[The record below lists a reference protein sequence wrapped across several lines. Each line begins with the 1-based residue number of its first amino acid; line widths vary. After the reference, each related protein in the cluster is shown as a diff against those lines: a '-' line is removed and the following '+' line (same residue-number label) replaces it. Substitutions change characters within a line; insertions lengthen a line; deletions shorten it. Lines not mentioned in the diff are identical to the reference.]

1 MITLYE
7 GNHHCNIDS
16 MFFSAIF
23 YANAESVEELHDA
36 AYQFM
41 KSENF
46 SDAIDT
52 YSKILEIQPND
63 EETLLNRAIAY
74 THAEEWEIKPA
85 NVGMRLIT
93 HDGSVPHYPHQDIKE
108 DRFDKAIRDLDSVL
122 LLNPSNNN
130 ALNKKA
136 FILVKLDCISYKKC
150 GPLESL
156 RILEQM
162 LESDPNNNELEN
174 QRNFVLTNV
183 PSFNVGATDG
193 DYIVRFQQI
202 LKDSEGSLVSVI
214 DGVGSEVIPTRL
226 LDEYLDE
233 KKDTVDIFE
242 KKIVS
247 IEGEQYVKWRYE
259 ISGIENEG
267 SFYGKWE
274 IITQITVEDVEEQK
288 IEFELELAR
297 AITPAIVTDKGDH
310 YLIIVEILKKI

>member
-1 MITLYE
+1 MKAIIIAILIA
-7 GNHHCNIDS
+7 CS
-16 MFFSAIF
+16 FSTIF

-52 YSKILEIQPND
+52 YSKILELQPKD
-63 EETLLNRAIAY
+63 EQALLNRAIAY
-74 THAEEWEIKPA
+74 TQ
-85 NVGMRLIT
+85 V
-93 HDGSVPHYPHQDIKE
+93 
-108 DRFDKAIRDLDSVL
+108 DRFDQALWDLDSFL
-122 LLNPSNNN
+122 MLNPNNKK
-130 ALNKKA
+130 ALNGKA
-136 FILVKLDCISYKKC
+136 FILEKLDCISYKKC

-156 RILEQM
+156 RILEEL
-162 LESDPNNNELEN
+162 LESDPTNNELEN
-174 QRNFVLTNV
+174 QRNFVLTKV
-183 PSFNVGATDG
+183 PPFHVRATDG

-242 KKIVS
+242 KEIVS

-288 IEFELELAR
+288 IDIELELAR
-297 AITPAIVTDKGDH
+297 GLTPAIVTDKGDH

>member
-1 MITLYE
+1 MKAIIIAILIA
-7 GNHHCNIDS
+7 CS
-16 MFFSAIF
+16 FSTIF

-52 YSKILEIQPND
+52 YSKILELQPKD
-63 EETLLNRAIAY
+63 EQALLNRAIAY
-74 THAEEWEIKPA
+74 TQ
-85 NVGMRLIT
+85 V
-93 HDGSVPHYPHQDIKE
+93 
-108 DRFDKAIRDLDSVL
+108 DRFDQALWDLDSFL
-122 LLNPSNNN
+122 MLNPNNKK
-130 ALNKKA
+130 ALNGKA
-136 FILVKLDCISYKKC
+136 FILEKLDCISYKKC

-156 RILEQM
+156 RILEEL
-162 LESDPNNNELEN
+162 LESDPTNNELEN
-174 QRNFVLTNV
+174 QRNFVLTKV
-183 PSFNVGATDG
+183 PSFYVRATDG
-193 DYIVRFQQI
+193 DYLVRFQQI

-214 DGVGSEVIPTRL
+214 DGVASEVIPTRL

-242 KKIVS
+242 KEIVS

-288 IEFELELAR
+288 TEFELELAR
-297 AITPAIVTDKGDH
+297 GLTPAIVTDKGDH

>member
-1 MITLYE
+1 MKAIIIAILIA
-7 GNHHCNIDS
+7 CS
-16 MFFSAIF
+16 FSTIF

-41 KSENF
+41 ESENF

-52 YSKILEIQPND
+52 YSKILELQPKD
-63 EETLLNRAIAY
+63 EQALLNRAIAY
-74 THAEEWEIKPA
+74 TQ
-85 NVGMRLIT
+85 V
-93 HDGSVPHYPHQDIKE
+93 
-108 DRFDKAIRDLDSVL
+108 DRFDNALRDLDSFL
-122 LLNPSNNN
+122 TLNPNNKK
-130 ALNKKA
+130 ALNGKA
-136 FILVKLDCISYKKC
+136 FILEKLDCVSYKKC

-156 RILEQM
+156 RILEEL
-162 LESDPNNNELEN
+162 LESDPTNNELEN
-174 QRNFVLTNV
+174 QRNFVLTKV
-183 PSFNVGATDG
+183 PSFNVRATDG
-193 DYIVRFQQI
+193 DYLVRFQQI

-242 KKIVS
+242 KEIVS

-259 ISGIENEG
+259 ISGIENER

-274 IITQITVEDVEEQK
+274 IITQITVADVEEQK
-288 IEFELELAR
+288 IELELELAR

>member
-1 MITLYE
+1 MKAIIIAILIA
-7 GNHHCNIDS
+7 CS
-16 MFFSAIF
+16 FSTIF

-52 YSKILEIQPND
+52 YSKILELQPKD
-63 EETLLNRAIAY
+63 EQALLNRAIAY
-74 THAEEWEIKPA
+74 TQ
-85 NVGMRLIT
+85 V
-93 HDGSVPHYPHQDIKE
+93 
-108 DRFDKAIRDLDSVL
+108 DRFDQALWDLDSFL
-122 LLNPSNNN
+122 MLNPNNKK
-130 ALNKKA
+130 ALNGKA
-136 FILVKLDCISYKKC
+136 FILEKLDCISYKKC

-156 RILEQM
+156 RILEEL
-162 LESDPNNNELEN
+162 LESDPTNNELVN
-174 QRNFVLTNV
+174 QRNFVLTKV
-183 PSFNVGATDG
+183 PSFNVRATDG

-214 DGVGSEVIPTRL
+214 DGVASEVIPTRL

-242 KKIVS
+242 KEIVS

-288 IEFELELAR
+288 IDIELELAR
-297 AITPAIVTDKGDH
+297 GLTPAIVTDKGDH

>member
-1 MITLYE
+1 MKAIIIAILIA
-7 GNHHCNIDS
+7 CS
-16 MFFSAIF
+16 FSTIF

-52 YSKILEIQPND
+52 YSKILELQPKD
-63 EETLLNRAIAY
+63 EQALLNRAIAY
-74 THAEEWEIKPA
+74 TQ
-85 NVGMRLIT
+85 V
-93 HDGSVPHYPHQDIKE
+93 
-108 DRFDKAIRDLDSVL
+108 DRFDQALWDLDSFL
-122 LLNPSNNN
+122 MLNPNNKK
-130 ALNKKA
+130 ALNGKA
-136 FILVKLDCISYKKC
+136 FILEKLDCISYKKC

-156 RILEQM
+156 RILEEL
-162 LESDPNNNELEN
+162 LESDPTNNELVN
-174 QRNFVLTNV
+174 QRNFVLTKV
-183 PSFNVGATDG
+183 PSFYVRATDG
-193 DYIVRFQQI
+193 DYLVRFQQI

-214 DGVGSEVIPTRL
+214 DGVGSQVIPTRL

-242 KKIVS
+242 KEIVS

-288 IEFELELAR
+288 IDIELELAR
-297 AITPAIVTDKGDH
+297 GLTPAIVTEKGDH

>member
-1 MITLYE
+1 MKAIIIAILIA
-7 GNHHCNIDS
+7 CS
-16 MFFSAIF
+16 FSTIF

-52 YSKILEIQPND
+52 YSKILELQPKD
-63 EETLLNRAIAY
+63 EQALLNRAIAY
-74 THAEEWEIKPA
+74 TQ
-85 NVGMRLIT
+85 V
-93 HDGSVPHYPHQDIKE
+93 
-108 DRFDKAIRDLDSVL
+108 DRFDQALWDLDSFL
-122 LLNPSNNN
+122 MLNPNNKK
-130 ALNKKA
+130 ALNGKA
-136 FILVKLDCISYKKC
+136 FILEKLDCISYKKC

-156 RILEQM
+156 RILEQL
-162 LESDPNNNELEN
+162 LESDPTNNELQN
-174 QRNFVLTNV
+174 QRNFVLTKV
-183 PSFNVGATDG
+183 PSFNVRATDG
-193 DYIVRFQQI
+193 DYLVRFQQI

-233 KKDTVDIFE
+233 KKDTVDVFE
-242 KKIVS
+242 KEIVS

-288 IEFELELAR
+288 IDIELELAR
-297 AITPAIVTDKGDH
+297 GITPAIVTDKGDH

>member
-1 MITLYE
+1 MKAIIIAILIA
-7 GNHHCNIDS
+7 CS
-16 MFFSAIF
+16 FSTIF
-23 YANAESVEELHDA
+23 YANAESVEELHDT

-52 YSKILEIQPND
+52 YSKILELQPKD
-63 EETLLNRAIAY
+63 EQALLNRAIAY
-74 THAEEWEIKPA
+74 TQ
-85 NVGMRLIT
+85 V
-93 HDGSVPHYPHQDIKE
+93 
-108 DRFDKAIRDLDSVL
+108 DRFDQALWDLDSFL
-122 LLNPSNNN
+122 MLNPNDKK
-130 ALNKKA
+130 ALNGKA
-136 FILVKLDCISYKKC
+136 FILEKLDCISYKKC

-156 RILEQM
+156 RILEEL
-162 LESDPNNNELEN
+162 LESDPTNNELEN

-183 PSFNVGATDG
+183 PSFYVRATDG

-242 KKIVS
+242 KEIVS

-274 IITQITVEDVEEQK
+274 IITQITVEDVEEEK
-288 IEFELELAR
+288 IELELELAR
-297 AITPAIVTDKGDH
+297 GITPAIVTEKGDR

>member
-1 MITLYE
+1 MKAIIIAILIV
-7 GNHHCNIDS
+7 CS
-16 MFFSAIF
+16 FSTIF

-52 YSKILEIQPND
+52 YSKILELQPKD
-63 EETLLNRAIAY
+63 EQALLNRAIAY
-74 THAEEWEIKPA
+74 TQ
-85 NVGMRLIT
+85 V
-93 HDGSVPHYPHQDIKE
+93 
-108 DRFDKAIRDLDSVL
+108 DRFDNALRDIDSFL
-122 LLNPSNNN
+122 ILNPNNKK
-130 ALNKKA
+130 ALNGKA
-136 FILVKLDCISYKKC
+136 FILEKLDCISYKKC

-156 RILEQM
+156 RILEEL
-162 LESDPNNNELEN
+162 LESDPTNNELEN

-183 PSFNVGATDG
+183 PSFYVRDTDG
-193 DYIVRFQQI
+193 DYLVRFQQI

-214 DGVGSEVIPTRL
+214 DGVASEVIPTRL

-242 KKIVS
+242 KEIVS

-288 IEFELELAR
+288 TEFELELAR
-297 AITPAIVTDKGDH
+297 GITPAIVTEKGDH

>member
-1 MITLYE
+1 MKAIIIAILIA
-7 GNHHCNIDS
+7 CS
-16 MFFSAIF
+16 FSTIF

-52 YSKILEIQPND
+52 YSKILELQPKD
-63 EETLLNRAIAY
+63 EQALLNRAIAY
-74 THAEEWEIKPA
+74 TQ
-85 NVGMRLIT
+85 V
-93 HDGSVPHYPHQDIKE
+93 
-108 DRFDKAIRDLDSVL
+108 DRFDQALWDIDSFL
-122 LLNPSNNN
+122 MLNPNNKK
-130 ALNKKA
+130 ALNGKA
-136 FILVKLDCISYKKC
+136 FILEKLDCISYKKC

-156 RILEQM
+156 RILEEL
-162 LESDPNNNELEN
+162 LESDPTNNELEN
-174 QRNFVLTNV
+174 QRNFVLTKV
-183 PSFNVGATDG
+183 PSFNVRATDG
-193 DYIVRFQQI
+193 DYLVRFQQI

-242 KKIVS
+242 KEIVS

-259 ISGIENEG
+259 ISGIENER

-288 IEFELELAR
+288 TDIELELAR
-297 AITPAIVTDKGDH
+297 GLTPAIVTDKGDH

>member
-1 MITLYE
+1 MKAIIIAILIA
-7 GNHHCNIDS
+7 CS
-16 MFFSAIF
+16 FSTIF

-52 YSKILEIQPND
+52 YSKILELQPKD
-63 EETLLNRAIAY
+63 EQALLNRAIAY
-74 THAEEWEIKPA
+74 TQ
-85 NVGMRLIT
+85 V
-93 HDGSVPHYPHQDIKE
+93 
-108 DRFDKAIRDLDSVL
+108 DRFDQALWDLDSFL
-122 LLNPSNNN
+122 MLNPNNKK
-130 ALNKKA
+130 ALNGKA
-136 FILVKLDCISYKKC
+136 FILEKLDCISYKKC

-156 RILEQM
+156 RILEEL
-162 LESDPNNNELEN
+162 LESDPTNNELEN
-174 QRNFVLTNV
+174 QRNFVLTKV
-183 PSFNVGATDG
+183 PSFHVRATDG

-242 KKIVS
+242 KEIVS

-288 IEFELELAR
+288 IDIELELAR
-297 AITPAIVTDKGDH
+297 GLTPAIVTDKGDH

>member
-1 MITLYE
+1 MKAIIIAILIA
-7 GNHHCNIDS
+7 CS
-16 MFFSAIF
+16 FSTIF

-52 YSKILEIQPND
+52 YSKILELQPKD
-63 EETLLNRAIAY
+63 EQALLNRAIAY
-74 THAEEWEIKPA
+74 TQ
-85 NVGMRLIT
+85 V
-93 HDGSVPHYPHQDIKE
+93 
-108 DRFDKAIRDLDSVL
+108 DRFDQALWDLDSFL
-122 LLNPSNNN
+122 MLNPNNKK
-130 ALNKKA
+130 ALNGKA
-136 FILVKLDCISYKKC
+136 FILEKLDCISYKKC

-156 RILEQM
+156 RILEEL
-162 LESDPNNNELEN
+162 LESDPTNNELVN
-174 QRNFVLTNV
+174 QRNFVLTKV
-183 PSFNVGATDG
+183 PSFNVRATDG
-193 DYIVRFQQI
+193 DYLVRFQQI

-214 DGVGSEVIPTRL
+214 DGVASEVIPTRL

-242 KKIVS
+242 KEIVS

-288 IEFELELAR
+288 TEFELELAR
-297 AITPAIVTDKGDH
+297 GLTPAIVTDKGDH

>member
-1 MITLYE
+1 MKAIIIAILIA
-7 GNHHCNIDS
+7 CS
-16 MFFSAIF
+16 FSTIF
-23 YANAESVEELHDA
+23 YANAESVEELHDV

-41 KSENF
+41 ESENF

-52 YSKILEIQPND
+52 YSKILELQPND
-63 EETLLNRAIAY
+63 EQALLNRAIAY
-74 THAEEWEIKPA
+74 TQ
-85 NVGMRLIT
+85 V
-93 HDGSVPHYPHQDIKE
+93 
-108 DRFDKAIRDLDSVL
+108 DRFDQALWDLDSFL
-122 LLNPSNNN
+122 MLNPNNKK
-130 ALNKKA
+130 ALNGKA
-136 FILVKLDCISYKKC
+136 FILEKLDCISYKKC

-156 RILEQM
+156 RILEEL
-162 LESDPNNNELEN
+162 LESDPTNNELEN

-183 PSFNVGATDG
+183 PSFYVRTTDG
-193 DYIVRFQQI
+193 DYLVRFQQI

-214 DGVGSEVIPTRL
+214 DGVASEVIPTRL

-242 KKIVS
+242 KEIVS

-274 IITQITVEDVEEQK
+274 MITQITVEDVEEQK
-288 IEFELELAR
+288 IEFDLELAR
-297 AITPAIVTDKGDH
+297 GITPAIVTDKGDH

>member
-1 MITLYE
+1 MKAIIIAILIA
-7 GNHHCNIDS
+7 CS
-16 MFFSAIF
+16 FSTIF

-52 YSKILEIQPND
+52 YSKILELQPKD
-63 EETLLNRAIAY
+63 EQALLNRAIAY
-74 THAEEWEIKPA
+74 TQ
-85 NVGMRLIT
+85 V
-93 HDGSVPHYPHQDIKE
+93 
-108 DRFDKAIRDLDSVL
+108 DRFDQALWDLDSFL
-122 LLNPSNNN
+122 MLNPNNKK
-130 ALNKKA
+130 ALNGKA
-136 FILVKLDCISYKKC
+136 FILEKLDCISYKKC

-156 RILEQM
+156 RILEEL
-162 LESDPNNNELEN
+162 LESDPTNNELVN
-174 QRNFVLTNV
+174 QRNFVLTKV
-183 PSFNVGATDG
+183 PSFYVRATDG
-193 DYIVRFQQI
+193 DYLVRFQQI

-214 DGVGSEVIPTRL
+214 DGVSSEVIPTRL

-242 KKIVS
+242 KEIVS

-288 IEFELELAR
+288 TDIELELAR
-297 AITPAIVTDKGDH
+297 GLTPAIVTDKGDH

>member
-1 MITLYE
+1 MKAIIIAILIA
-7 GNHHCNIDS
+7 CS
-16 MFFSAIF
+16 FSTIF

-52 YSKILEIQPND
+52 YSKILELQPKD
-63 EETLLNRAIAY
+63 EQALLNRAIAY
-74 THAEEWEIKPA
+74 TQ
-85 NVGMRLIT
+85 V
-93 HDGSVPHYPHQDIKE
+93 
-108 DRFDKAIRDLDSVL
+108 DRFDQALWDLDSFL
-122 LLNPSNNN
+122 MLNPNNKK
-130 ALNKKA
+130 ALNGKA
-136 FILVKLDCISYKKC
+136 FILEKLDCISYKKC

-156 RILEQM
+156 RILEEL
-162 LESDPNNNELEN
+162 LESDPTNNELEN
-174 QRNFVLTNV
+174 QRNFVLTKV
-183 PSFNVGATDG
+183 PSFNVRATDG
-193 DYIVRFQQI
+193 DYLVRFQQI

-242 KKIVS
+242 KEIVS

-288 IEFELELAR
+288 TDIELELAR
-297 AITPAIVTDKGDH
+297 GLTPAIVTDKGDH

>member
-1 MITLYE
+1 MKAIIIAILIA
-7 GNHHCNIDS
+7 CS
-16 MFFSAIF
+16 FSTIF

-52 YSKILEIQPND
+52 YSKILELQPKD
-63 EETLLNRAIAY
+63 EQALLNRAIAY
-74 THAEEWEIKPA
+74 TQ
-85 NVGMRLIT
+85 V
-93 HDGSVPHYPHQDIKE
+93 
-108 DRFDKAIRDLDSVL
+108 DRFDQALWDIDSFL
-122 LLNPSNNN
+122 MLNPNNKK
-130 ALNKKA
+130 ALNGKA
-136 FILVKLDCISYKKC
+136 FILEKLDCISYKKC

-156 RILEQM
+156 RILEEL
-162 LESDPNNNELEN
+162 LESDPTNNELEN

-183 PSFNVGATDG
+183 PSFNVRATDG
-193 DYIVRFQQI
+193 DYLVRFQQI

-242 KKIVS
+242 KEIVS

-297 AITPAIVTDKGDH
+297 GITPAIVTDKGDH

>member
-1 MITLYE
+1 MKAIIIAILIA
-7 GNHHCNIDS
+7 CS
-16 MFFSAIF
+16 FSTIF

-52 YSKILEIQPND
+52 YSKILELQPKD
-63 EETLLNRAIAY
+63 EQALLNRAIAY
-74 THAEEWEIKPA
+74 TQ
-85 NVGMRLIT
+85 V
-93 HDGSVPHYPHQDIKE
+93 
-108 DRFDKAIRDLDSVL
+108 DRFDQALWDLDSFL
-122 LLNPSNNN
+122 MLNPNNKK
-130 ALNKKA
+130 ALNGKA
-136 FILVKLDCISYKKC
+136 FILEKLDCISYKKC

-156 RILEQM
+156 RILEEL
-162 LESDPNNNELEN
+162 LESDPTNNELEN

-183 PSFNVGATDG
+183 PSFYVRATDG
-193 DYIVRFQQI
+193 DYLVRFQQI

-214 DGVGSEVIPTRL
+214 DGVASEVIPTRL

-233 KKDTVDIFE
+233 KMDTVDIFE
-242 KKIVS
+242 KEIVS

-274 IITQITVEDVEEQK
+274 IITQITVEDVKEQK
-288 IEFELELAR
+288 TEFELELAR
-297 AITPAIVTDKGDH
+297 GITPAIVTEKGDH

>member
-1 MITLYE
+1 MKAIIIAILIA
-7 GNHHCNIDS
+7 CS
-16 MFFSAIF
+16 FSTIF

-52 YSKILEIQPND
+52 YSKILELQPKD
-63 EETLLNRAIAY
+63 EQALLNRAIAY
-74 THAEEWEIKPA
+74 TQ
-85 NVGMRLIT
+85 V
-93 HDGSVPHYPHQDIKE
+93 
-108 DRFDKAIRDLDSVL
+108 DRFDQALWDLDSFL
-122 LLNPSNNN
+122 MLNPNNKK
-130 ALNKKA
+130 ALNGKA
-136 FILVKLDCISYKKC
+136 FILEKLDCISYKKC

-156 RILEQM
+156 RILEQL
-162 LESDPNNNELEN
+162 LESDPTNNELEN
-174 QRNFVLTNV
+174 QRNFVLTKV
-183 PSFNVGATDG
+183 PSFNVRATDG
-193 DYIVRFQQI
+193 DYLVRFQQI

-242 KKIVS
+242 KEIVS

-288 IEFELELAR
+288 MDIELELAR
-297 AITPAIVTDKGDH
+297 GLTPAIVTDKGDH

>member
-1 MITLYE
+1 MKAIIIAILIA
-7 GNHHCNIDS
+7 CS
-16 MFFSAIF
+16 FSTIF

-52 YSKILEIQPND
+52 YSKILELQPKD
-63 EETLLNRAIAY
+63 EQALLNRAIAY
-74 THAEEWEIKPA
+74 TQ
-85 NVGMRLIT
+85 V
-93 HDGSVPHYPHQDIKE
+93 
-108 DRFDKAIRDLDSVL
+108 DRFDQALWDLDSFL
-122 LLNPSNNN
+122 MLNPNNKK
-130 ALNKKA
+130 ALNGKA
-136 FILVKLDCISYKKC
+136 FILEKLDCISYKKC

-156 RILEQM
+156 RILEEL
-162 LESDPNNNELEN
+162 LESDPTNNELEN

-183 PSFNVGATDG
+183 PSFYVRATDG

-214 DGVGSEVIPTRL
+214 DGVASEVIPTRL

-242 KKIVS
+242 KEIVS

-259 ISGIENEG
+259 ISGIENKRV
-267 SFYGKWE
+267 FYGKWE

-288 IEFELELAR
+288 MDIELELAR
-297 AITPAIVTDKGDH
+297 GLTPAIVTDKGDH

>member
-1 MITLYE
+1 MKAIIIAILIA
-7 GNHHCNIDS
+7 CS
-16 MFFSAIF
+16 FSTIF

-52 YSKILEIQPND
+52 YSKILELQPKD
-63 EETLLNRAIAY
+63 EQALLNRAIAY
-74 THAEEWEIKPA
+74 TQ
-85 NVGMRLIT
+85 V
-93 HDGSVPHYPHQDIKE
+93 
-108 DRFDKAIRDLDSVL
+108 DRFDQALWDLDSFL
-122 LLNPSNNN
+122 MLNPNNKK
-130 ALNKKA
+130 ALNGKA
-136 FILVKLDCISYKKC
+136 FILEKLDCISYKKC

-156 RILEQM
+156 RILEEL
-162 LESDPNNNELEN
+162 LESDPTNNELEN
-174 QRNFVLTNV
+174 QRNFVLTKV
-183 PSFNVGATDG
+183 PSFNVRATDG
-193 DYIVRFQQI
+193 DYLVRFQQI

-242 KKIVS
+242 KEIVS

-259 ISGIENEG
+259 ISGIENERV
-267 SFYGKWE
+267 FYGKWE

-288 IEFELELAR
+288 MDIELELAR
-297 AITPAIVTDKGDH
+297 GLTPAIVTDKGDH

>member
-1 MITLYE
+1 MKAIIIAILIA
-7 GNHHCNIDS
+7 CS
-16 MFFSAIF
+16 FSTIF

-52 YSKILEIQPND
+52 YSKILELQPKD
-63 EETLLNRAIAY
+63 EQALLNRAIAY
-74 THAEEWEIKPA
+74 TQ
-85 NVGMRLIT
+85 V
-93 HDGSVPHYPHQDIKE
+93 
-108 DRFDKAIRDLDSVL
+108 DRFDQALWDLDSFL
-122 LLNPSNNN
+122 MLNPNNKK
-130 ALNKKA
+130 ALNGKA
-136 FILVKLDCISYKKC
+136 FILEKLDCISYKKC

-156 RILEQM
+156 RILEEL
-162 LESDPNNNELEN
+162 LESDPTNNELEN
-174 QRNFVLTNV
+174 QRNFVLTKV
-183 PSFNVGATDG
+183 PSFNVRATDG
-193 DYIVRFQQI
+193 DYLVRFQQI

-214 DGVGSEVIPTRL
+214 DGVASEVIPTRL

-242 KKIVS
+242 KEIVS

-297 AITPAIVTDKGDH
+297 GMTPAIVTDKGDH

>member
-1 MITLYE
+1 MKAIIIAILIA
-7 GNHHCNIDS
+7 CS
-16 MFFSAIF
+16 FSTIF

-52 YSKILEIQPND
+52 YSKILELQPKD
-63 EETLLNRAIAY
+63 EQALLNRAIAY
-74 THAEEWEIKPA
+74 TQ
-85 NVGMRLIT
+85 V
-93 HDGSVPHYPHQDIKE
+93 
-108 DRFDKAIRDLDSVL
+108 DRFDQALWDLDSFL
-122 LLNPSNNN
+122 MLNPNNKK
-130 ALNKKA
+130 ALNGKA
-136 FILVKLDCISYKKC
+136 FILEKLDCISYKKC

-156 RILEQM
+156 RILEQL
-162 LESDPNNNELEN
+162 LESDPTNNELEN
-174 QRNFVLTNV
+174 QRNFVLTKV
-183 PSFNVGATDG
+183 PSFNVRATDG
-193 DYIVRFQQI
+193 DYLVRFQQI

-242 KKIVS
+242 KEIVS

-288 IEFELELAR
+288 IDIELELAR
-297 AITPAIVTDKGDH
+297 GLTPAIVTDKGDH

>member
-1 MITLYE
+1 MKAIIIAILIA
-7 GNHHCNIDS
+7 CS
-16 MFFSAIF
+16 FSTIF

-52 YSKILEIQPND
+52 YSKILELQPKD
-63 EETLLNRAIAY
+63 EQALLNRAIAY
-74 THAEEWEIKPA
+74 TQ
-85 NVGMRLIT
+85 V
-93 HDGSVPHYPHQDIKE
+93 
-108 DRFDKAIRDLDSVL
+108 DRFDQALWDIDSFL
-122 LLNPSNNN
+122 MLNPNNKK
-130 ALNKKA
+130 ALNGKA
-136 FILVKLDCISYKKC
+136 FILEKLDCISYKKC

-156 RILEQM
+156 RILEEL
-162 LESDPNNNELEN
+162 LESDPTNNELEN

-183 PSFNVGATDG
+183 PSFYVRATDG
-193 DYIVRFQQI
+193 DYLVRFQQI

-242 KKIVS
+242 KEIVS

-288 IEFELELAR
+288 MDIELELAR
-297 AITPAIVTDKGDH
+297 GLTPAIVTDKGDH

>member
-1 MITLYE
+1 MKAIIIAILIA
-7 GNHHCNIDS
+7 CS
-16 MFFSAIF
+16 FSTIF

-52 YSKILEIQPND
+52 YSKILELQPKD
-63 EETLLNRAIAY
+63 EQALLNRAIAY
-74 THAEEWEIKPA
+74 TQ
-85 NVGMRLIT
+85 V
-93 HDGSVPHYPHQDIKE
+93 
-108 DRFDKAIRDLDSVL
+108 DRFDQALWDLDSFL
-122 LLNPSNNN
+122 MLNPNNKK
-130 ALNKKA
+130 ALNGKA
-136 FILVKLDCISYKKC
+136 FILEKLDCISYKKC

-156 RILEQM
+156 RILEEL
-162 LESDPNNNELEN
+162 LESDPTNNELEN

-183 PSFNVGATDG
+183 PSFNVRATDG
-193 DYIVRFQQI
+193 DYLVRFQQI

-214 DGVGSEVIPTRL
+214 DGVRSEVIPTRL

-242 KKIVS
+242 KEIVS

-288 IEFELELAR
+288 IDIELELAR
-297 AITPAIVTDKGDH
+297 GLTPAIVTDKGDH

>member
-1 MITLYE
+1 MKAIIIAILIA
-7 GNHHCNIDS
+7 CS
-16 MFFSAIF
+16 FSTIF

-52 YSKILEIQPND
+52 YSKILELQPKD
-63 EETLLNRAIAY
+63 EQALLNRAIAY
-74 THAEEWEIKPA
+74 TQ
-85 NVGMRLIT
+85 V
-93 HDGSVPHYPHQDIKE
+93 
-108 DRFDKAIRDLDSVL
+108 DRFDQALWDIDSFL
-122 LLNPSNNN
+122 MLNPNNKK
-130 ALNKKA
+130 ALNGKA
-136 FILVKLDCISYKKC
+136 FILEKLDCISYKKC

-156 RILEQM
+156 RILEEL
-162 LESDPNNNELEN
+162 LESDPTNNELEN

-183 PSFNVGATDG
+183 PSFYVRDTDG
-193 DYIVRFQQI
+193 DYLVRFQQI

-233 KKDTVDIFE
+233 KKNTADIFE
-242 KKIVS
+242 KEIVS

-288 IEFELELAR
+288 TEFELELAR
-297 AITPAIVTDKGDH
+297 GLTPAIVTDKGDH

>member
-1 MITLYE
+1 MKAIIIAILIA
-7 GNHHCNIDS
+7 CS
-16 MFFSAIF
+16 FSTIF

-52 YSKILEIQPND
+52 YSKILELQPKD
-63 EETLLNRAIAY
+63 EQALLNRAIAY
-74 THAEEWEIKPA
+74 TQ
-85 NVGMRLIT
+85 V
-93 HDGSVPHYPHQDIKE
+93 
-108 DRFDKAIRDLDSVL
+108 DRFDQALWDLDSFL
-122 LLNPSNNN
+122 MLNPNNKK
-130 ALNKKA
+130 ALNGKA
-136 FILVKLDCISYKKC
+136 FILEKLDCISYKKC

-156 RILEQM
+156 RILEEL
-162 LESDPNNNELEN
+162 LESDPTNNELEN

-183 PSFNVGATDG
+183 PSFYVRATDG
-193 DYIVRFQQI
+193 DYLVRFQQI

-242 KKIVS
+242 KEIVS

-274 IITQITVEDVEEQK
+274 IFTQITVEDVEEQK

-297 AITPAIVTDKGDH
+297 GITPAIVTEKGDH

>member
-1 MITLYE
+1 MKAIIIAILIA
-7 GNHHCNIDS
+7 CS
-16 MFFSAIF
+16 FSTIF

-52 YSKILEIQPND
+52 YSKILELQPKD
-63 EETLLNRAIAY
+63 EQALLNRAIAY
-74 THAEEWEIKPA
+74 TQ
-85 NVGMRLIT
+85 V
-93 HDGSVPHYPHQDIKE
+93 
-108 DRFDKAIRDLDSVL
+108 DRFDQALWDIDSFL
-122 LLNPSNNN
+122 MLNPNNKK
-130 ALNKKA
+130 ALNGKA
-136 FILVKLDCISYKKC
+136 FILEKLDCISYKKC

-156 RILEQM
+156 RILEEL
-162 LESDPNNNELEN
+162 LESDPTNNELEN

-183 PSFNVGATDG
+183 PSFYVRATDG
-193 DYIVRFQQI
+193 DYLVRFQQI

-242 KKIVS
+242 KEIVS

-288 IEFELELAR
+288 IEVELELAR
-297 AITPAIVTDKGDH
+297 GITPAIVTDKGDH

>member
-1 MITLYE
+1 MKAIIIAILIA
-7 GNHHCNIDS
+7 CS
-16 MFFSAIF
+16 FSTIF

-52 YSKILEIQPND
+52 YSKILELQPKD
-63 EETLLNRAIAY
+63 EQALLNRAIAY
-74 THAEEWEIKPA
+74 TQ
-85 NVGMRLIT
+85 V
-93 HDGSVPHYPHQDIKE
+93 
-108 DRFDKAIRDLDSVL
+108 DRFDQALWDLDSFL
-122 LLNPSNNN
+122 MLNPNNKK
-130 ALNKKA
+130 ALNGKA
-136 FILVKLDCISYKKC
+136 FILEKLDCISYKKC

-156 RILEQM
+156 RILEEL
-162 LESDPNNNELEN
+162 LESDPTNNELEN
-174 QRNFVLTNV
+174 QRNFVLTKV
-183 PSFNVGATDG
+183 PSFNVRATDG
-193 DYIVRFQQI
+193 DYLVRFQQI

-242 KKIVS
+242 KEIVS

-297 AITPAIVTDKGDH
+297 GLTPAIVTDKGDH

>member
-1 MITLYE
+1 M
-7 GNHHCNIDS
+7 
-16 MFFSAIF
+16 
-23 YANAESVEELHDA
+23 
-36 AYQFM
+36 
-41 KSENF
+41 
-46 SDAIDT
+46 
-52 YSKILEIQPND
+52 
-63 EETLLNRAIAY
+63 
-74 THAEEWEIKPA
+74 
-85 NVGMRLIT
+85 
-93 HDGSVPHYPHQDIKE
+93 
-108 DRFDKAIRDLDSVL
+108 
-122 LLNPSNNN
+122 LNPNNKK
-130 ALNKKA
+130 ALNGKA
-136 FILVKLDCISYKKC
+136 FILEKLDCISYKKC

-156 RILEQM
+156 RILEEL
-162 LESDPNNNELEN
+162 LESDPTNNELEN

-183 PSFNVGATDG
+183 PSFYVRATDG

-242 KKIVS
+242 KEIVS

-288 IEFELELAR
+288 TEFELELAR
-297 AITPAIVTDKGDH
+297 GLTPAIVTEKGDH

>member
-1 MITLYE
+1 MKAIIIAILIA
-7 GNHHCNIDS
+7 CS
-16 MFFSAIF
+16 FSTIF

-52 YSKILEIQPND
+52 YSKILELQPKD
-63 EETLLNRAIAY
+63 EQALLNRAIAY
-74 THAEEWEIKPA
+74 TQ
-85 NVGMRLIT
+85 V
-93 HDGSVPHYPHQDIKE
+93 
-108 DRFDKAIRDLDSVL
+108 DRFDNALRDLDSFL
-122 LLNPSNNN
+122 MLNPNNKK
-130 ALNKKA
+130 ALNGKA
-136 FILVKLDCISYKKC
+136 FILEKLDCISYKKC

-156 RILEQM
+156 RILEEL
-162 LESDPNNNELEN
+162 LESDPTNNELEN

-183 PSFNVGATDG
+183 PSFNVRATDG
-193 DYIVRFQQI
+193 DYLVRFQQI

-242 KKIVS
+242 KEIVS

-274 IITQITVEDVEEQK
+274 MITQITVEDVEEQK
-288 IEFELELAR
+288 TEFELELAR
-297 AITPAIVTDKGDH
+297 GLTPAIVTDKGDH